1 MRFSVVIPVHNAG
14 KTIRRCVDSLFAN
27 TFRDM
32 EVIAV
37 EDGSKDDSWAV
48 LEELAKKYPGLTI
61 LKNAENKGV
70 SYTRNRG
77 LEQAKGEIICFTDSD
92 DWVEPDYLERFSE
105 TLSAYPKAFPVCGF
119 VNHDEKYGG
128 RRDEYRWSD
137 FEGIKTVPLKEKLEE
152 LHQHT
157 LLQQLWNK
165 AFRAEVIREHQIR
178 FDERISIGE
187 DFRFILDYLDKAGH
201 QEFALINK
209 ALYHYMRDQQGSL
222 MYTVGRESVEEP
234 LKNQRKLLAL
244 LGYSEEEVEIR
255 IKSERKNTIELYA
268 YLIMHNVGM
277 KRSEKQRL
285 IYALDEERGKGLFR
299 KSKRIYIKEKFY
311 QFLHKRSLQERS
323 SSE

>member
-14 KTIRRCVDSLFAN
+14 KTIRRCVDSLFSN

-48 LEELAKKYPGLTI
+48 LEELAQKYPGLTI

-105 TLSAYPKAFPVCGF
+105 TLSAYPKAFPICGF

-165 AFRAEVIREHQIR
+165 AFRAEVIREQQIR

-222 MYTVGRESVEEP
+222 MYQVGRDRIDETIANMEHFYRLRGLSPEEAEQHV
-234 LKNQRKLLAL
+234 KENRQAL
-244 LGYSEEEVEIR
+244 LESQ
-255 IKSERKNTIELYA
+255 A
-268 YLIMHNVGM
+268 YLIAHNAGM
-277 KRSEKQRL
+277 ALKEKKQRIL
-285 IYALDEERGKGLFR
+285 ALDAAEGKAL
-299 KSKRIYIKEKFY
+299 Y
-311 QFLHKRSLQERS
+311 QRNRNLYYKVTSHSGT
-323 SSE
+323 

>member
-48 LEELAKKYPGLTI
+48 LEELAQKYPGLTI

-105 TLSAYPKAFPVCGF
+105 TLSAYPKAFPICGF

-165 AFRAEVIREHQIR
+165 AFRAEVIREQQIR

-222 MYTVGRESVEEP
+222 MYQVGRDRIDETIANMEHFYRLRGLSPEEAEQHV
-234 LKNQRKLLAL
+234 KENRQAL
-244 LGYSEEEVEIR
+244 LESQ
-255 IKSERKNTIELYA
+255 A
-268 YLIMHNVGM
+268 YLIAHNAGM
-277 KRSEKQRL
+277 ALKEKKQRIL
-285 IYALDEERGKGLFR
+285 ALDAAEGKAL
-299 KSKRIYIKEKFY
+299 Y
-311 QFLHKRSLQERS
+311 QRNRNLYYKVTSHSGT
-323 SSE
+323 

>member
-222 MYTVGRESVEEP
+222 MYQVGRDRIDETIANMEHFYRLRGLSPEEAE
-234 LKNQRKLLAL
+234 QRVKDNRQAL
-244 LGYSEEEVEIR
+244 LESQ
-255 IKSERKNTIELYA
+255 A
-268 YLIMHNVGM
+268 YLIAHNAGM
-277 KRSEKQRL
+277 AVKEKKQRIL
-285 IYALDEERGKGLFR
+285 ALDKAEGKALYQRNRNLYYKERIANLIKRFIPGK
-299 KSKRIYIKEKFY
+299 KE
-311 QFLHKRSLQERS
+311 
-323 SSE
+323 

>member
-48 LEELAKKYPGLTI
+48 LEELAKKYPLLTI

-165 AFRAEVIREHQIR
+165 AFRAEVIHEHQIR

-222 MYTVGRESVEEP
+222 MYQVGRDRIDETIANMEHFYRLRGLSPEEAE
-234 LKNQRKLLAL
+234 QRVKDNRQAL
-244 LGYSEEEVEIR
+244 LESQ
-255 IKSERKNTIELYA
+255 A
-268 YLIMHNVGM
+268 YLIAHNAGM
-277 KRSEKQRL
+277 ALKEKKQRIL
-285 IYALDEERGKGLFR
+285 ALDAAEGKALYQRNRNLYYKERIANFL
-299 KSKRIYIKEKFY
+299 KRFMPAKKE
-311 QFLHKRSLQERS
+311 
-323 SSE
+323 

>member
-92 DWVEPDYLERFSE
+92 DWVEPEYLERFSE

-201 QEFALINK
+201 LEFALINK

-222 MYTVGRESVEEP
+222 MYQVGRDRIDETIANMEHFYRLRGLSPEEAE
-234 LKNQRKLLAL
+234 QRVKDNRQAL
-244 LGYSEEEVEIR
+244 LESQ
-255 IKSERKNTIELYA
+255 A
-268 YLIMHNVGM
+268 YLIAHNAGM
-277 KRSEKQRL
+277 ALKEKKQRIL
-285 IYALDEERGKGLFR
+285 ALDKAEGKALYQRNRNLYYKERIANLLKRLMPGK
-299 KSKRIYIKEKFY
+299 KE
-311 QFLHKRSLQERS
+311 
-323 SSE
+323 